1 MDIRINKASE
11 VPVRQQLAHQI
22 VYLIATEKLK
32 PGVALPSVR
41 ELARRLKVHH
51 NTVSE
56 AYQALVRRTWL
67 VRRRGT
73 RLVVRGFSGGA
84 ARARLDLD
92 DVINDGIRISR
103 EQGYTL
109 QELRRRV
116 RERLMAEPPDHILVV
131 EEEAGLRRVLEAEI
145 RAAGRWPV
153 QGCSRQDLA
162 ADPAR
167 AIGALVTTPQYLFGD
182 VEGLALKQSPPVPLA
197 YSDAEEQLGRIGGLR
212 EASVV
217 AVVSVSAA
225 FLATARSVLA
235 PALGIRWSSFW
246 RRLRMRPRST
256 PPTWFFAIPWRGSW
270 LNLTI
275 VPSTGSWTRHRWLI
289 SCPQWSPTKPV
300 SGISS

>member
-41 ELARRLKVHH
+41 ELARRLKIHH

-84 ARARLDLD
+84 AKTRLDLD

-131 EEEAGLRRVLEAEI
+131 EEEAGLQRVLKAEI

-153 QGCSRQDLA
+153 QSCSRQELA

-182 VEGLALKQSPPVPLA
+182 VGGLALKKLPPVPLA
-197 YSDAEEQLGRIGGLR
+197 FSDAEEQLGRIRRLR

-235 PALGIRWSSFW
+235 PALGARHSLVEFLAPLEDAAALRAADLVFCDSVA
-246 RRLRMRPRST
+246 RKLAKSPNCALYRLVDEASMAYLMSAMESYQT
-256 PPTWFFAIPWRGSW
+256 S
-270 LNLTI
+270 
-275 VPSTGSWTRHRWLI
+275 
-289 SCPQWSPTKPV
+289 
-300 SGISS
+300 

>member
-73 RLVVRGFSGGA
+73 RLVVRGFSGA
-84 ARARLDLD
+84 AAKTRLDLD

-131 EEEAGLRRVLEAEI
+131 EEEVGLQRVLKAEI
-145 RAAGRWPV
+145 RAAHCKSSAKKSSGRWPV
-153 QGCSRQDLA
+153 QACSRQELA

-197 YSDAEEQLGRIGGLR
+197 YSDAEEQLGHIRGLR

-225 FLATARSVLA
+225 FLATARSVLVEFLA
-235 PALGIRWSSFW
+235 PLEDAAALRAADLVFCDSVARKLAKSPNCALY
-246 RRLRMRPRST
+246 RLVDEASMAYLMSAMESYQT
-256 PPTWFFAIPWRGSW
+256 S
-270 LNLTI
+270 
-275 VPSTGSWTRHRWLI
+275 
-289 SCPQWSPTKPV
+289 
-300 SGISS
+300 